1 VERLKE
7 DEQVEAQA
15 AEGGGKGGAHRGCKM
30 NDASSIERPQTHRE
44 FFRGVLKDIHNIM
57 ETEFHLSNISVKP
70 VGAEVA
76 RLSIPI
82 KIEGTDQNGKRV
94 RYFGKILGGSDTMTA
109 RAIQL
114 FKNLYL
120 HMNSMAPIF
129 HITESP
135 EDLARHQYEMM
146 NAISQLGIPTATPR
160 GIYPLRSKLWLL
172 VADFLDAKPI
182 GDVPVVTDQHLDI
195 VFSYLRKM
203 HDHGIYHGDI
213 KPDNLM
219 FGDKVYIVD
228 IGNFMNEAPPSQK
241 LAYDLA
247 SQITSFLEY
256 RPASKIVDIARRYY
270 RCEEMI
276 AAAKYLGMIQRRPDI
291 VLTDENKEELLRLM
305 NLKIRR
311 RMFGRSRRT

>member
-1 VERLKE
+1 
-7 DEQVEAQA
+7 
-15 AEGGGKGGAHRGCKM
+15 M
-30 NDASSIERPQTHRE
+30 NDDSDAEKHLTHRE
-44 FFRGVLKDIHNIM
+44 FFREVLQDIHKIM
-57 ETEFHLSNISVKP
+57 ETEFHLTKVSIKP

-82 KIEGTDQNGKRV
+82 KIEGTDKNGKRV
-94 RYFGKILGGSDTMTA
+94 RYFGKILGGTDNMTA

-120 HMNSMAPIF
+120 HMNSMAPMF
-129 HITESP
+129 RVTESP
-135 EDLARHQYEMM
+135 EELARHQYEMM
-146 NAISQLGIPTATPR
+146 NAIGQLGIPTATPR
-160 GIYPLRSKLWLL
+160 GIYPLRAKLWLL

-182 GDVPVVTDQHLDI
+182 GDVPELTDEHLDT

-203 HDHGIYHGDI
+203 HDNNIFHGDI

-219 FGDKVYIVD
+219 FGDKVYIIDV
-228 IGNFMNEAPPSQK
+228 GNFMDEAPPSQK

-256 RPASKIVDIARRYY
+256 RPAARIVDIARRYY
-270 RCEEMI
+270 PCEEMM
-276 AAAKYLGMIQRRPDI
+276 AAAKYLDMIQRRPDI
-291 VLTDENKEELLRLM
+291 ILTNENKEELLRLM

-311 RMFGRSRRT
+311 RMFGRTRRV

>member
-1 VERLKE
+1 MNEVSEVER
-7 DEQVEAQA
+7 
-15 AEGGGKGGAHRGCKM
+15 H
-30 NDASSIERPQTHRE
+30 QTHRE
-44 FFRGVLKDIHNIM
+44 FFRDVLQDIHRIM
-57 ETEFHLSNISVKP
+57 ETEFHLTNVSVKP

-82 KIEGTDQNGKRV
+82 KIEGIDRNGKRV
-94 RYFGKILGGSDTMTA
+94 LYFGKILGGTDNMTA

-120 HMNSMAPIF
+120 HMNSMAPMF
-129 HITESP
+129 RVTESP
-135 EDLARHQYEMM
+135 EELARHQYEMM

-160 GIYPLRSKLWLL
+160 GVYPLRAKLWLL

-182 GDVPVVTDQHLDI
+182 GDVPELTDEHLDT
-195 VFSYLRKM
+195 VFGYLRKM
-203 HDHGIYHGDI
+203 HDNGVYHGDI

-228 IGNFMNEAPPSQK
+228 VGNFMNDAPPSQK

-256 RPASKIVDIARRYY
+256 RPAAKIVEIARKYY
-270 RCEEMI
+270 PCEEMM
-276 AAAKYLGMIQRRPDI
+276 AAAKYLDMIQRRPDI
-291 VLTDENKEELLRLM
+291 VLTNENKEELVRLM

-311 RMFGRSRRT
+311 RIFGRYRKV